1 MNGIYKKILIIGSTD
16 SDLSYLKS
24 LFINLH
30 KKGIGFTYWGDN
42 QYLISLCKEQGWPFE
57 ITNFLKLK
65 KATLIAYKFWQCFYA
80 LKHRGKLKLFADSQN
95 TSVIM
100 LSNEAKLFMSKA
112 ILKNKIKLNWL
123 ELPTETACLSPILK
137 KLSGQANLITFSST
151 DKHNLQKAGFKG
163 NYKTI
168 EPGIAPQDLQRQDS
182 IFQGLARLDH
192 PRRKF
197 FTLGAITP
205 LSNRRIE
212 TLYKAV
218 ARALEVV
225 PNIQLVI
232 VGGGQEKKTLMW
244 LAKKMGIE
252 SAVWLVGEQTNPRK
266 WLENLDIY
274 LSINQANKLEDLFF
288 TLEVM
293 SAKLPIIGNFG
304 SGLDDLVFEGKNGY
318 LTCMNDSE
326 VIAQYIINIEQDLK
340 LRERLGQT
348 AQDRVNKHFNLDQM
362 ITQFEKII

>member
-1 MNGIYKKILIIGSTD
+1 MNGIYKKVLIIGSTD

-24 LFINLH
+24 LFISLH
-30 KKGIGFTYWGDN
+30 KKGIGFAYWGDN
-42 QYLISLCKEQGWPFE
+42 EHLIALCKEQGWHFE
-57 ITNFLKLK
+57 MAKFAKLK
-65 KATLIAYKFWQCFYA
+65 KFTILTHRIRQRLYAIKFQ
-80 LKHRGKLKLFADSQN
+80 KKLKKFSENQN
-95 TSVIM
+95 TSVLMI
-100 LSNEAKLFMSKA
+100 SNEARLFLSGLA
-112 ILKNKIKLNWL
+112 LRNNLKLNWL
-123 ELPTETACLSPILK
+123 ELPTETSCNLPVLK
-137 KLSGQANLITFSST
+137 KLASKASLITFSST

-168 EPGIAPQDLQRQDS
+168 EPGITIRDLQRQDS

-197 FTLGAITP
+197 FTIGTITP

-212 TLYKAV
+212 TLYKAI
-218 ARALEVV
+218 ARTLEVV
-225 PNIQLVI
+225 PNIQFVV
-232 VGGGQEKKTLMW
+232 VGGGPEKKTLMW

-252 SAVWLVGEQTNPRK
+252 SSVWLVGEQANPRK

-274 LSINQANKLEDLFF
+274 LSINQENKLEDLFF

-293 SAKLPIIGNFG
+293 AAKLPIIGNFG

-340 LRERLGQT
+340 LRERLSQA
-348 AQDRVNKHFNLDQM
+348 AQDRVAKHFNLEQM
-362 ITQFEKII
+362 IAQFEKII